1 MIRLFD
7 IKFSTTAALLLVACS
22 ACFGQVSIQTAAPP
36 PQFHQTTQW
45 DIQPSM
51 AFDALC
57 LLNTL
62 TADPFYMEYYH
73 DEFEQFKPKLTPAAI
88 AALTDLKRKVKD
100 EAQSIISASMCLY
113 FSATDDSTLDD
124 LIKTLKDPSEMQ
136 ANLRKTTYYSDD
148 DWKLFESVKGDLG
161 IIFHFLKDI
170 KFEDYWRQNRLPKI
184 SAKID
189 SIKADLPRYN
199 IVPEI
204 ETMLGTPL
212 SSDKITVYMLSYSQP
227 HGIKITGTR
236 FLTDIAWPF
245 KIVLRNAIHE
255 MMHPPYLVEGN
266 NDIADALNTLK
277 SDSLL
282 MDKVTNHSPSF
293 GYNSFEGFIEEDCVQ
308 ALDQVISEKL
318 GVSMNARARW
328 KQSDDGMHVF
338 AIALYQVMQTEN
350 YNAKHERF
358 DQFLVRVIRSGE
370 LGAGMISKYYREFYK

>member
-1 MIRLFD
+1 MRLSA
-7 IKFSTTAALLLVACS
+7 ITISTTIALLLAAHSECL
-22 ACFGQVSIQTAAPP
+22 GQYTFQTAAPP

-62 TADPFYMEYYH
+62 TADPFYMEYYS
-73 DEFEQFKPKLTPAAI
+73 DEYAVFKPKLTPAAI

-100 EAQSIISASMCLY
+100 EAQSIISASLCLY
-113 FSATDDSTLDD
+113 LSATDDSTLDD
-124 LIKTLKDPSEMQ
+124 LIATLKDPSQMQ

-161 IIFHFLKDI
+161 VIFHFLKDI
-170 KFEDYWRQNRLPKI
+170 KFEDYWRQNRLPKVT
-184 SAKID
+184 AKID
-189 SIKADLPRYN
+189 SIKAELPKYN

-212 SSDKITVYMLSYSQP
+212 SSDRITVYMLTYSQP
-227 HGIKITGTR
+227 HGIKITGMR

-245 KIVLRNAIHE
+245 SIVIRNAIHE
-255 MMHPPYLVEGN
+255 MMHPPYHLEGN
-266 NDIADALNTLK
+266 KDLTDAFNSLK

-282 MDKVTNHSPSF
+282 MDKVTNHNPSF
-293 GYNSFEGFIEEDCVQ
+293 GYNSFEGFMEEDCVQ
-308 ALDQVISEKL
+308 ALDQIIGEKL
-318 GVSMNARARW
+318 GVSVNARARW
-328 KQSDDGMHVF
+328 KQSDDGMHMF
-338 AIALYQVMQTEN
+338 AIALYQVIQREN

-358 DQFLVRVIRSGE
+358 DQFLVRVIRSRE
-370 LGAGMISKYYREFYK
+370 LGAGTIGKYYAEFYK